1 MYVYLQ
7 FLHQKAITPVI
18 EQIELIFLTH
28 CSKEEI
34 HHGEARCEGAVKEAP
49 QEGESP

>member
-1 MYVYLQ
+1 MYVYLLQ

-28 CSKEEI
+28 CSKEEYTPW
-34 HHGEARCEGAVKEAP
+34 GSKV
-49 QEGESP
+49 